1 MAIDI
6 SQGLVVCRYE
16 HGKKAETKLVTFDF
30 GGSYRSQ
37 SSQVRGEISRPDLSW
52 LCLALTLIK
61 ALSEVPLVFSLR

>member
-1 MAIDI
+1 
-6 SQGLVVCRYE
+6 VVCRYE